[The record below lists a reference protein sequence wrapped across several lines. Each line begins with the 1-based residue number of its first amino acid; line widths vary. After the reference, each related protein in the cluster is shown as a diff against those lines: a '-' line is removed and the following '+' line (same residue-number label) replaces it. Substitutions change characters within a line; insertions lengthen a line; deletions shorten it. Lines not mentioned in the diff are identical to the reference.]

1 MISAVSRERQGPL
14 RDLRV
19 VELAGLAPV
28 PFGAMLLAD
37 LGADVLRIDRPS
49 ASGFEAFTA
58 ALGRGRRSVALDLK
72 HDGAADVVLRLV
84 ERADALIE
92 GFRPGVME
100 RLGLGPDACLGR
112 NERLVY
118 ARMTGWGQDGPL
130 ASQPGHDLNYVALS
144 GALGAI
150 GRAGELPVPPLN
162 LVGDFGGGGM
172 LLALGVVSA
181 VLEARSSGRGQ
192 VVDAAMTDGSAL
204 LMTMIYG
211 ARNAGLWSTERGTN
225 LLDGGAPFYDVYAT
239 SDGGAVAVGCLEPS
253 FYAELLRLLDLERP
267 ELADHTD
274 RERWPAIREA
284 LTEKFARRDE
294 RRSGRRCSKDRR
306 RASRP
311 SSTSTRLPGTRTT
324 SRGVRSTR
332 PTAGCCRCPR
342 RGSAAHPRRDRA
354 PPRPREPI
362 PRPRSRTGA
371 SARRRSG
378 RCVEDSVAYTAAPG

>member
-1 MISAVSRERQGPL
+1 MISVVSGERQGPL
-14 RDLRV
+14 RDVRV

-37 LGADVLRIDRPS
+37 LGADVVRIDRP
-49 ASGFEAFTA
+49 AAIGFEPFTA
-58 ALGRGRRSVALDLK
+58 ALGRGRRSVVLDLK
-72 HDGAADVVLRLV
+72 HEGAAEVVLRLV
-84 ERADALIE
+84 ERADALVE

-100 RLGLGPDACLGR
+100 RLGLGPDTCLGR

-181 VLEARSSGRGQ
+181 ILEARSSGRGQ
-192 VVDAAMTDGSAL
+192 VVDAAMTEGSAL

-211 ARNAGLWSTERGTN
+211 ARNAGLWSQERGTN

-239 SDGGAVAVGCLEPS
+239 SDGGAVAVGCLEPR

-267 ELADHTD
+267 GLADHTD
-274 RERWPAIREA
+274 RERWPAIRDALAETFAGGTRAEWEA
-284 LTEKFARRDE
+284 LFEGSEVCFAPVLDLDE
-294 RRSGRRCSKDRR
+294 APRHPHNVARGAFYEADGGMLPMPSPRFGRTP
-306 RASRP
+306 AGRP
-311 SSTSTRLPGTRTT
+311 GP
-324 SRGVRSTR
+324 V
-332 PTAGCCRCPR
+332 
-342 RGSAAHPRRDRA
+342 SAAGADTEA
-354 PPRPREPI
+354 TLADWGFGEAEI
-362 PRPRSRTGA
+362 RTLL
-371 SARRRSG
+371 
-378 RCVEDSVAYTAAPG
+378 EDGVAYAAAAG

>member
-1 MISAVSRERQGPL
+1 MISAVTRERQGPL

-58 ALGRGRRSVALDLK
+58 ALGRGRRSVGLDLK

-100 RLGLGPDACLGR
+100 RLGLGPDVCLGR

-181 VLEARSSGRGQ
+181 ILEARSSGRGQ

-211 ARNAGLWSTERGTN
+211 ARNAGLWATERGTN

-253 FYAELLRLLDLERP
+253 FYAELLRLVDLERP

-274 RERWPAIREA
+274 HERWPAIRKA
-284 LTEKFARRDE
+284 LTETF
-294 RRSGRRCSKDRR
+294 
-306 RASRP
+306 ASR
-311 SSTSTRLPGTRTT
+311 TRTEWEAVFAG
-324 SRGVRSTR
+324 SEVCFAPVLDLDEAPGHPHNVARGTFYEADGGML
-332 PTAGCCRCPR
+332 PMPAPR
-342 RGSAAHPRRDRA
+342 FGRTPG
-354 PPRPREPI
+354 PRP
-362 PRPRSRTGA
+362 GA
-371 SARRRSG
+371 TSPPGADTEAALADWGFGEAEIRALL
-378 RCVEDSVAYTAAPG
+378 EDSVAYTAAPG